1 MELKLKLEND
11 LKDAMRSG
19 DDVKKSSIRMV
30 IAAMKLA
37 QVEKGSPL
45 DDQAILSLVQKEI
58 KSRKESIAD
67 AERANRP
74 DLIAAAK
81 AEIAVLEVYLPAQM
95 SIEELTTLSQAAIE
109 ETGATLPSDMGKV
122 MKQIMPKVQ
131 GRAPNDQIS
140 LIVRQLLEKK

>member
-30 IAAMKLA
+30 IAAIKLA

-45 DDQAILSLVQKEI
+45 DDQAILGLVQKEI

-67 AERANRP
+67 AEKANRQ
-74 DLIAAAK
+74 DLISAAQ
-81 AEIAVLEVYLPAQM
+81 AEISALEVYLPAQM
-95 SIEELTTLSQAAIE
+95 SKEELTALAQAAITE
-109 ETGATLPSDMGKV
+109 SGASLPTDMGKV
-122 MKQIMPKVQ
+122 MKLLMPKIQ

-140 LIVRQLLEKK
+140 LTVRQLLEKK

>member
-30 IAAMKLA
+30 IASMKLA
-37 QVEKGSPL
+37 QVEKGGPL
-45 DDQAILSLVQKEI
+45 EDQAIVGLIQKEI

-67 AERANRP
+67 AEKANRQ
-74 DLIAAAK
+74 DLITAAN
-81 AEIAVLEVYLPAQM
+81 AEISALEVYLPAQM
-95 SIEELTTLSQAAIE
+95 SNEELTSLAQYAITE
-109 ETGATLPSDMGKV
+109 SGASLPNEMGKV
-122 MKQIMPKVQ
+122 MKLLMPKIQ

>member
-19 DDVKKSSIRMV
+19 DEVRKNSIRMV
-30 IAAMKLA
+30 IAAIKLA
-37 QVEKGSPL
+37 QVEKGGQL
-45 DDQAILSLVQKEI
+45 DDPTILSLVQKEI

-67 AERANRP
+67 AEKANRP

-95 SIEELTTLSQAAIE
+95 STDELSALVTSAIA
-109 ETGATLPSDMGKV
+109 ETGASLPSDMGKV
-122 MKQIMPKVQ
+122 MKVIMPKVQ
-131 GRAPNDQIS
+131 GRAPNDQVS
-140 LIVRQLLEKK
+140 LLVRQMLEKK

>member
-37 QVEKGSPL
+37 QVEKGGQL

-67 AERANRP
+67 AEKANRP

-95 SIEELTTLSQAAIE
+95 SNEELTALAQAAIE

>member
-30 IAAMKLA
+30 MSAMKLA
-37 QVEKGSPL
+37 QVEKGGPL
-45 DDQAILSLVQKEI
+45 DDQTILSLVQKEI

-67 AERANRP
+67 AEKANRQ
-74 DLIAAAK
+74 DLIDAAN
-81 AEIAVLEVYLPAQM
+81 AEISALEVYLPAQM
-95 SIEELTTLSQAAIE
+95 SKEELTSLAQSAITE
-109 ETGATLPSDMGKV
+109 SGASLPNDMGKV
-122 MKQIMPKVQ
+122 MKLLMPKIQ